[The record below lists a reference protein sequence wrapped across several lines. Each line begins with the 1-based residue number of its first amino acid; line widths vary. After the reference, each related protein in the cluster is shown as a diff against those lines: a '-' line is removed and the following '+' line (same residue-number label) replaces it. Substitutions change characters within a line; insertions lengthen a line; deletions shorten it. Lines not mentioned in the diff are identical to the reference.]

1 MKKVLLLLIV
11 LLLVGCK
18 GDSKEIVKFK
28 INENEKLVF
37 KITDDDV
44 YKFIIDGKFLIYK
57 DDKEFVDYNFLY
69 QDDCN
74 SIIASETNEMI
85 EKKDNGFI
93 YKDTKYHYLHDSGK
107 GVCIVI
113 NSDNVDK
120 LQEILQNIEIKVIE
134 EK

>member
-1 MKKVLLLLIV
+1 MKKVLLLLVII
-11 LLLVGCK
+11 LLVGCK
-18 GDSKEIVKFK
+18 SSSKEVVKFK

-37 KITDDDV
+37 TLTNDDV

-57 DDKEFVDYNFLY
+57 DNKEFLDYKFLY

-74 SIIASETNEMI
+74 TIIASETNEMI
-85 EKKDNGFI
+85 EKKDSGFI
-93 YKDTKYHYLHDSGK
+93 YKDTTYHYLHDSKK
-107 GVCIVI
+107 GVCILI

-120 LQEILQNIEIKVIE
+120 IKEILQNIEIKVIK